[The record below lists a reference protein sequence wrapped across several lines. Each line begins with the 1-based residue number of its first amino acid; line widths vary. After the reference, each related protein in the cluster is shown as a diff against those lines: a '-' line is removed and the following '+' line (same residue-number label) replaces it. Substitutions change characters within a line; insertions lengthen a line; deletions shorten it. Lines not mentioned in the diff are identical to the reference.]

1 MGLFS
6 MIGRLALDTTDF
18 QAGVKRAESSASG
31 MAKKVASDVKGMLT
45 GAFTLG
51 AITSFTKLV
60 INAGDRIGDL
70 AEQYHLT
77 NEEVQRL
84 EILAGKTGVKFEK
97 FGESFIKFADI
108 RQKAIDGD
116 AKSLTLLNRYGVS
129 QGDVVN
135 KSKSNLD
142 LLTQISDA
150 YSEVSGSSQA
160 QADALDIAGAKGQ
173 KVLSTLTQIK
183 ELGPVKLISDADIEA
198 MGQFADSLDEIKR
211 QAQVAAAPALG
222 FWGRVLKR
230 GNEMVSGGN
239 ETFALTRATLQE
251 LFDTGPTSTAAL
263 TPEDIAAGR
272 EAMSPYL
279 PSSVAETVAKKQQAD
294 TARRSQFSRPDTGN
308 LARIGGLYFGADY
321 NARLIDLTAK
331 IERHASRSADA
342 NVTTA
347 EALKE

>member
-6 MIGRLALDTTDF
+6 MLGRLALDTTEF
-18 QAGVKRAESSASG
+18 QAGVKRVESTTTG
-31 MAKKVASDVKGMLT
+31 MARKVSSEVKGMIA
-45 GAFTLG
+45 GAFTVG
-51 AITSFTKLV
+51 AITSFTKSV

-116 AKSLTLLNRYGVS
+116 AKSLALLNRYGVS
-129 QGDVVN
+129 QSDVVN
-135 KSKSNLD
+135 KSKTNLD
-142 LLTQISDA
+142 LLTQISGA

-183 ELGPVKLISDADIEA
+183 NLGPVKLISDEDIA
-198 MGQFADSLDEIKR
+198 ALGQFADALDEVKR
-211 QAQVAAAPALG
+211 QAQVAAAPTLG

-230 GNEMVSGGN
+230 GNEMVAGGD
-239 ETFALTRATLQE
+239 ETFALTRAAFAE
-251 LFDTGPTSTAAL
+251 LFDTGPSKTGPITAQ
-263 TPEDIAAGR
+263 DIAAAR
-272 EAMSPYL
+272 EGMSPYV
-279 PSSVAETVAKKQQAD
+279 PNSAAATVAAKEKTEA
-294 TARRSQFSRPDTGN
+294 ASRSRFSRPDSGN

-321 NARLIDLTAK
+321 NARLIDITAK